1 MALDTSDP
9 EAVRA
14 AAREILSQSEY
25 TRHELT
31 WWRQLLYYATHPWE
45 ALADGMDWFFG
56 QLVGRGPGAVI
67 AWFFVVALIGG
78 LIFLIVTLT
87 RSTTRD
93 NAVPVGMA
101 PSTRDRTPA
110 EFLAEAERMEAERRW
125 RQAIRMRYAALLAE
139 LGQGGFIR
147 LRPGRTTGEY
157 VVEVRAN
164 LPDASDAFES
174 ATRVFERAWY
184 GKSEPSNGDLEQF
197 KDHASGVKSKA
208 LV

>member
-31 WWRQLLYYATHPWE
+31 WWRQLLYYVTHPWE
-45 ALADGMDWFFG
+45 ALADGFNWFLG
-56 QLVGRGPGAVI
+56 QLVGSGPGTVI
-67 AWFFVVALIGG
+67 SWLFVVALVVG
-78 LIFLIVTLT
+78 LIFLIFTLT

-110 EFLAEAERMEAERRW
+110 EFLAEAERMEAEGRW
-125 RQAIRMRYAALLAE
+125 RQAIRMRYAALLAQ
-139 LGQGGFIR
+139 LGQDGFIR

-157 VVEVRAN
+157 VVEMRSN
-164 LPDASDAFES
+164 LPDAAEAFES

-184 GKSEPSNGDLEQF
+184 GKGEPAESDLEAF
-197 KDHASGVKSKA
+197 KVQASGVKSKA
-208 LV
+208 LA